1 METVGDLY
9 RESGPTE
16 TQQQK
21 QNRAVCTAFRL
32 STLASEGG
40 GARMVGRTASVF
52 GLRLLVELTSH
63 LAGKRAIVF

>member
-9 RESGPTE
+9 QESGSTE

-32 STLASEGG
+32 STLASEDGG
-40 GARMVGRTASVF
+40 GMVGRTASVF